1 MPSSFST
8 TRRVEFSDTD
18 LAGIVHFSKFFT
30 YMESVEHEFLR
41 SIGTSVVTEYDGDR
55 IGWPRMSAS
64 CDYKSPAFFE
74 DELNVELRIIRK
86 GNKSLNYAYTFTRD
100 DTLVAEGE
108 IGVACCV
115 CNPGVRMR
123 AIPIPGEIAEKI
135 QEAGVGS
142 ASPSGS
148 GE

>member
-1 MPSSFST
+1 MGQVYSTYTT

-18 LAGIVHFSKFFT
+18 LAGIVHFSRFFI

-41 SIGTSVVTEYDGDR
+41 LLGTSVLSERDGVH

-74 DELNVELRIIRK
+74 DELTITLWVKRK
-86 GNKSLNYAYTFTRD
+86 SNRSLTYAHTIMRG
-100 DTLVAEGE
+100 DTLIAEGE

-115 CNPGVRMR
+115 CNPGEKMR
-123 AIPIPGEIAEKI
+123 AVEIPRKLAGKI
-135 QEAGVGS
+135 KEHG
-142 ASPSGS
+142 
-148 GE
+148 